1 MESRGFSRHGRAS
14 RLLIFAFPEKRW
26 LAHNAGVMTLDEE
39 KERGGRGWGKGPGRI
54 GEKSCAVAR
63 A

>member
-14 RLLIFAFPEKRW
+14 RLLIFAFAEKRW

-39 KERGGRGWGKGPGRI
+39 KERRKRL
-54 GEKSCAVAR
+54 GEGAR
-63 A
+63 THR